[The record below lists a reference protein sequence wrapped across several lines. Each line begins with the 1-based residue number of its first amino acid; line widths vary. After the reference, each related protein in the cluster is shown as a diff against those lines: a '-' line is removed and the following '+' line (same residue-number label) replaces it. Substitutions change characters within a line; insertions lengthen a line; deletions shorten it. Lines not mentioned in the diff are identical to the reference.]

1 MAYASGGG
9 TFVKQVRV
17 QTFCAMLAVCAL
29 LCCFMTSCTKLFK
42 QAESYLECDQ
52 EIEMK
57 FKVDIKDK
65 EEQRLEKLEAS
76 KATG

>member
-1 MAYASGGG
+1 
-9 TFVKQVRV
+9 
-17 QTFCAMLAVCAL
+17 
-29 LCCFMTSCTKLFK
+29 MTSCTKLFK